1 MESKGNI
8 LHIKQNKIEEQTRG
22 IAEKTAATFK
32 NIYIGSLRH
41 KHTDKRPTC
50 SICQAKADIKENKI
64 YFCASCKCK
73 MEGIT

>member
-1 MESKGNI
+1 MDF
-8 LHIKQNKIEEQTRG
+8 LHIKQNKMEEQTRG
-22 IAEKTAATFK
+22 TPQNSTAVFK

-41 KHTDKRPTC
+41 SHTDKRPTC
-50 SICQAKADIKENKI
+50 SLCQAKADIKENKI